1 MNIKR
6 SIVVLILLLVAT
18 KSFSQGAAFS
28 VPNYEAIKK
37 EIQNKDSKFN
47 YKKQLQR
54 LQNCD
59 TTLTG
64 EEYRYLYFGYVFQPE
79 YNPYSRSADE
89 EALSKYYQSETIDAK
104 DYPEI
109 IRLATHSISVDPFDL
124 RQMNFLSYIYHLS
137 GDEVMAKKIAAKF
150 RGIFE
155 AILSSG
161 DGKTC
166 ETGFHVLTVGHE
178 YVFLNVFELQSVS
191 QSLVDH
197 CDYLKFEKGKY
208 KIDGIY
214 FDITQMQ
221 KKEMEV
227 ISGK

>member
-6 SIVVLILLLVAT
+6 NIIVLILLLVAT
-18 KSFSQGAAFS
+18 KSFSQGAKFS
-28 VPNYEAIKK
+28 APDYEAIKK
-37 EIQNKDSKFN
+37 EIQNKDSKFF

-54 LQNCD
+54 LQSCD

-64 EEYRYLYFGYVFQPE
+64 EEYRYLYFGYFFQPE
-79 YNPYSRSADE
+79 YNPYARSTDE
-89 EALSKYYQSETIDAK
+89 EALSKYYKSETIAAK

-109 IRLATHSISVDPFDL
+109 IRLATHAISVNPFDL
-124 RQMNFLSYIYHLS
+124 RQMNFLSYIYNLN
-137 GDEVMAKKIAAKF
+137 GDEVMAKKMTAKF

-161 DGKTC
+161 DGRTC

-191 QSLVDH
+191 QSLVNH
-197 CDYLKFEKGKY
+197 CDYLEFEKGKY

-221 KKEMEV
+221 KKEIE
-227 ISGK
+227 IIGGK

>member
-1 MNIKR
+1 MISKR
-6 SIVVLILLLVAT
+6 TLILLLLLIGIT
-18 KSFSQGAAFS
+18 KSISQTNSFKA
-28 VPNYEAIKK
+28 PDYKEIKK
-37 EIQNKDSKFN
+37 EIQKSDSKFN

-54 LQNCD
+54 LQDCD
-59 TTLTG
+59 TTLTN
-64 EEYRYLYFGYVFQPE
+64 EEYRYLYYGYSFQPE

-89 EALSKYYQSETIDAK
+89 EALSKYYKSEKIEDK

-109 IRLATHSISVDPFDL
+109 IRLASHSISKDPFDL
-124 RQMNFLSYIYHLS
+124 RQMNFLAYIYHLS
-137 GDEVMAKKIAAKF
+137 GDEVMAKKVSAKF
-150 RGIFE
+150 QGIFQ

-197 CDYLKFEKGKY
+197 CDYLAFEKGKY
-208 KIDGIY
+208 KADGIY
-214 FDITQMQ
+214 FDITVMQ
-221 KKEMEV
+221 EKEMEV
-227 ISGK
+227 IGGK